1 MIPSLNAE
9 QHIRRM
15 RGGSQA
21 HLMRA
26 SDGAFYVV
34 KFQNNPQSP
43 RVLANEM
50 FVTQVGLWLGLPL
63 PRVEPI
69 EVSEWLIQNTRKLR
83 MKVEGAEVPCS
94 SGLQLGSQYPFNPLN
109 EQMEIFDYLPESCHS
124 SLAEP
129 LNFARI
135 LVLDKWL
142 GQCRWP
148 ASNFLAQAQV
158 TLFQGNVH

>member
-1 MIPSLNAE
+1 MIPPLYAE

-15 RGGSQA
+15 RGGAQA

-50 FVTQVGLWLGLPL
+50 IATQVGLRLGLPL

-69 EVSEWLIQNTRKLR
+69 EVPDWLIQNTSELC
-83 MKVEGAEVPCS
+83 MQVEGAECPVRSKFRSAVISLVGVVLPVS
-94 SGLQLGSQYPFNPLN
+94 LGFKVDRRRRPQRWRWQRPPGPPAV
-109 EQMEIFDYLPESCHS
+109 DC
-124 SLAEP
+124 A
-129 LNFARI
+129 
-135 LVLDKWL
+135 
-142 GQCRWP
+142 QCRR
-148 ASNFLAQAQV
+148 
-158 TLFQGNVH
+158 